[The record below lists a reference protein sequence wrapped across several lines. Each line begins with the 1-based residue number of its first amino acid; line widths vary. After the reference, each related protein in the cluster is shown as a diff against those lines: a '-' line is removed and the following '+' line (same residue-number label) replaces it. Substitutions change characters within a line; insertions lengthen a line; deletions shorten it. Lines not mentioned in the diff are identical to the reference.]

1 MWIWNTIFSK
11 TCASLTCK
19 YIFTLSKTFRALYM
33 KEYWHHFLVSWR
45 LHNSSTQE
53 ESELQNQS
61 QTWVDRLLL
70 RPKSAFAVQL
80 LLRFENA
87 FPRELFSTTHKSLI
101 CNTSWAW
108 ECLPTR
114 VHLLTAVHV
123 LKTDSQCSQGSHLHL
138 KVILRDVLT
147 WVDILTSNSPECT
160 QCIALDM
167 YWCVYRL
174 STKMH

>member
-1 MWIWNTIFSK
+1 MYCSSKNNSSDTNHMWIWNTIFSK

-87 FPRELFSTTHKSLI
+87 FPRELFSTAHIESNLHYFLGLRMPSHESAPSHRCACAQDRFTMF
-101 CNTSWAW
+101 
-108 ECLPTR
+108 TR
-114 VHLLTAVHV
+114 QPPAP
-123 LKTDSQCSQGSHLHL
+123 KGY
-138 KVILRDVLT
+138 
-147 WVDILTSNSPECT
+147 SPRR
-160 QCIALDM
+160 IN
-167 YWCVYRL
+167 L
-174 STKMH
+174 SGHTNK